1 MDFDDHDD
9 ETPESLETDELSR
22 FVQTYLRQIAE
33 VGVPADEPPPEPGP
47 AWAVEEAEEEGTFR
61 VRSEEGQVAGVTFP
75 DRQSA
80 LLMAALLTAAAPE
93 ILGPGG
99 LGAPSEIAEAEDP
112 AERITRQKESVAR
125 VLRALISNP
134 RAAELFIESVDTEVL
149 REAYEIAQA
158 RLAEKGEDD
167 KAN

>member
-1 MDFDDHDD
+1 MDFDDRDD
-9 ETPESLETDELSR
+9 ETPEALETEELSD

-33 VGVPADEPPPEPGP
+33 VGVPSGESTPVPGP
-47 AWAVEEAEEEGTFR
+47 SWSVEKAEEAGTYR
-61 VRSEEGQVAGVTFP
+61 VRSEEGDEAGVVFS

-80 LLMAALLTAAAPE
+80 LLMAALLTAAAQE

-99 LGAPSEIAEAEDP
+99 LGAPAEVAEPEEPEVRIA
-112 AERITRQKESVAR
+112 RQKESVAR
-125 VLRALISNP
+125 VLRALVSNP
-134 RAAELFIESVDTEVL
+134 RAAELFIESVDTDVL

-158 RLAEKGEDD
+158 RLAEKGDD

>member
-1 MDFDDHDD
+1 MDFDDRDD
-9 ETPESLETDELSR
+9 DDSPGSAEDLSD

-33 VGVPADEPPPEPGP
+33 VGVPSGDSPPPAGP
-47 AWAVEEAEEEGTFR
+47 AWSVEEAEEEGTFR
-61 VRSEEGQVAGVTFP
+61 VRSEAGDVAEVTFH

-99 LGAPSEIAEAEDP
+99 LGSAPEIAEAEDP
-112 AERITRQKESVAR
+112 EARIARQKESVAR
-125 VLRALISNP
+125 VLRALVSNP

>member
-1 MDFDDHDD
+1 MDFDDRDD
-9 ETPESLETDELSR
+9 ETPEALETEELSD
-22 FVQTYLRQIAE
+22 FVQTYLRQMAE
-33 VGVPADEPPPEPGP
+33 VGVPAGEPSSPPGP
-47 AWAVEEAEEEGTFR
+47 AWTVEEADEAGTYR
-61 VRSEEGQVAGVTFP
+61 VRSEEGEVSGVTFS

-99 LGAPSEIAEAEDP
+99 LGGP
-112 AERITRQKESVAR
+112 AEVAEPEEPEVRIARQKASVAR
-125 VLRALISNP
+125 VLRALVSNP

-149 REAYEIAQA
+149 REAYGIAQA
-158 RLAEKGEDD
+158 RLADAGDD

>member
-1 MDFDDHDD
+1 MDFDDRDD
-9 ETPESLETDELSR
+9 DTPESLETDELSE

-33 VGVPADEPPPEPGP
+33 VGVPAGEGPPISGP
-47 AWAVEEAEEEGTFR
+47 VWEVEEAETPGTWR
-61 VRSEEGQVAGVTFP
+61 VRSEDGQVAGPPFD

-99 LGAPSEIAEAEDP
+99 LGAPSEIAEEEAPEV
-112 AERITRQKESVAR
+112 RIRRQKESVAR
-125 VLRALISNP
+125 VLRALVSNP